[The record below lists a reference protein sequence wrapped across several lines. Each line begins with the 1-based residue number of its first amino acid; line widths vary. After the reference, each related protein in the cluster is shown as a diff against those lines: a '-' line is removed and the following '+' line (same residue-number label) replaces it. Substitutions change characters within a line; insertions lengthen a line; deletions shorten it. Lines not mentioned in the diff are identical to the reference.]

1 MQLEEQI
8 KSSLE
13 EADKQM
19 YGLQQRTT
27 AATRAQPSPANYL
40 RAVFN
45 IGMHPSNAFSPSPS
59 AKTSAKGIVMTDA
72 HGQYKIAIGA
82 DEMLL
87 PGRGGPSASYDKRK
101 KAAEQLQAQA
111 KKAGATSRRAA
122 GQAERVSRGRGY
134 ALA

>member
-1 MQLEEQI
+1 
-8 KSSLE
+8 
-13 EADKQM
+13 M
-19 YGLQQRTT
+19 YGLQQRTI

-40 RAVFN
+40 RAIFN

-87 PGRGGPSASYDKRK
+87 PGTVFFVPLSDCAD
-101 KAAEQLQAQA
+101 
-111 KKAGATSRRAA
+111 
-122 GQAERVSRGRGY
+122 
-134 ALA
+134 